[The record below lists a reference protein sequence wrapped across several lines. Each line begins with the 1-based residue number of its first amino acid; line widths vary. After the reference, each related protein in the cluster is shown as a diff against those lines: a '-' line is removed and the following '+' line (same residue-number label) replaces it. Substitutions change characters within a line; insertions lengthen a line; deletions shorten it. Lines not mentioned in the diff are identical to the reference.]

1 MKDCH
6 PAQEQAKVEF
16 LEQLYRSA
24 GRDRKDHPL
33 HHTYTGLYQE
43 WATVNQKAVAL
54 NEEPA
59 L

>member
-6 PAQEQAKVEF
+6 PSQEQAKYEF

-24 GRDRKDHPL
+24 GRDRADHPF
-33 HHTYTGLYQE
+33 HSTYTGLYRE
-43 WATVNQKAVAL
+43 WAAVNEKAASL

>member
-6 PAQEQAKVEF
+6 PIQEQAKVDF
-16 LEQLYRSA
+16 LEQLYRAS

-33 HHTYTGLYQE
+33 HSTYTGLYQE
-43 WATVNQKAVAL
+43 WVGLNQKAAAL

>member
-6 PAQEQAKVEF
+6 PSQEQIKYEF
-16 LEQLYRSA
+16 LEELYRNA
-24 GRDRKDHPL
+24 GRNRKEHPL
-33 HHTYTGLYQE
+33 CGTYTGLYQD
-43 WATVNQKAVAL
+43 WAVLNGKAASL

>member
-6 PAQEQAKVEF
+6 PLQEQAKVDF

-33 HHTYTGLYQE
+33 YSTYTGLYLE
-43 WATVNQKAVAL
+43 WAGINQKAVEL

>member
-6 PAQEQAKVEF
+6 PSQEQAKYEF

-24 GRDRKDHPL
+24 GRDQKDHPL
-33 HHTYTGLYQE
+33 RGTYTGLYQE
-43 WATVNQKAVAL
+43 QIALNQKAAAL

>member
-6 PAQEQAKVEF
+6 PSQEQAKYEF

-24 GRDRKDHPL
+24 GRNRKDHPL
-33 HHTYTGLYQE
+33 RGTYTGLYQE
-43 WATVNQKAVAL
+43 RIALNQKAAAL

>member
-1 MKDCH
+1 
-6 PAQEQAKVEF
+6 

-24 GRDRKDHPL
+24 GRDRADHPF
-33 HHTYTGLYQE
+33 HSTYTGLYQE
-43 WATVNQKAVAL
+43 WAAVNEKAASL

>member
-6 PAQEQAKVEF
+6 PSQEQAKYEF

-33 HHTYTGLYQE
+33 CGTYTGLYQE
-43 WATVNQKAVAL
+43 WAGVNAKAASL